1 MKGWGKIIHANGDQK
16 RVGLAILTSYKIDFK
31 SKTIR
36 RDKEWYY
43 IMIKG
48 SIQQESITILN
59 IYATNIRASKHK
71 KANSDTTEGRDSNTI
86 TVGDFNTLLAI
97 MDRTARQK
105 VNKETADL
113 NNTIDQMNLT
123 DIYRTFLS
131 TATKFIRLKK
141 TQDRLHV

>member
-1 MKGWGKIIHANGDQK
+1 MKGWGKIIHANGNQK
-16 RVGLAILTSYKIDFK
+16 RAGLAILTSYKIDFK

-48 SIQQESITILN
+48 SNQQESITILN
-59 IYATNIRASKHK
+59 IFATNIRASKHK
-71 KANSDTTEGRDSNTI
+71 KANSDRTEGRDSNTI
-86 TVGDFNTLLAI
+86 TVGDFKTLLAI

-113 NNTIDQMNLT
+113 NNTTDQ
-123 DIYRTFLS
+123 I
-131 TATKFIRLKK
+131 I
-141 TQDRLHV
+141 